1 VGAVGAVGDGSRS
14 VCTGKT
20 AVVTGSVSNMVT
32 YRRIQDDD
40 SKMKQYLMS
49 VYKRK
54 KKKGEKE
61 PWRRGSTEP
70 CDPWTYL
77 LTLSEGLICRFTK
90 GYMCMCIDIVL

>member
-1 VGAVGAVGDGSRS
+1 
-14 VCTGKT
+14 
-20 AVVTGSVSNMVT
+20 MVT
-32 YRRIQDDD
+32 YRRIQGDD

-77 LTLSEGLICRFTK
+77 SPHVI
-90 GYMCMCIDIVL
+90 